1 MCSDPMQVLLYWFVV
16 SAKNNIY
23 AIWLTMQNSLQ
34 NQNKPVVIESNKKAI
49 NQICWQTKTL
59 GISKSNTIS
68 KTVPKTTLPR
78 HAKRNNY
85 HQTMHHVLAK
95 IRLKHASVSYVRE
108 ISHRN
113 CATVT
118 PLEILKYFESELD
131 AFLMI
136 LSIFLFEFFPTFPA
150 MLKKSWT
157 TKIQKYFHQ
166 DQIFLQYV
174 TEFACKI

>member
-1 MCSDPMQVLLYWFVV
+1 
-16 SAKNNIY
+16 
-23 AIWLTMQNSLQ
+23 MQNSLQ

-49 NQICWQTKTL
+49 NQICGQTKTL
-59 GISKSNTIS
+59 GISEINTIS
-68 KTVPKTTLPR
+68 KIVPKTTLPR

-85 HQTMHHVLAK
+85 HQIMHHVLAKSNHVANPKVK

-118 PLEILKYFESELD
+118 QLDILKYFESELD

-150 MLKKSWT
+150 MLKKS
-157 TKIQKYFHQ
+157 
-166 DQIFLQYV
+166 
-174 TEFACKI
+174 